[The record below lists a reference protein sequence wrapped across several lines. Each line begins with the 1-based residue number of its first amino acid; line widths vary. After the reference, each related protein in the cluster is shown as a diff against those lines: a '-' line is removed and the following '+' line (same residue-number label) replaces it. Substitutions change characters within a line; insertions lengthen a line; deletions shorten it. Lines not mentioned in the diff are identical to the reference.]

1 MVWSLLLLLLLPPLF
16 LTGIQDRRKVGHK
29 FESLVGGWLTP
40 GSPLGTALTEAG
52 STGRV
57 LEQLAAPTFQVIRE
71 PCEHDEECQSRCCV
85 VNNLSP
91 QRFCTPKTFFLQCLS
106 WTKPNGYSC
115 QDHSECQSKCCVR
128 SSQVPMQF
136 CTSKTLF
143 LQCVPWRKP
152 NGEYCRSHSQCWS
165 QCCLHVPQISAFR
178 CSARNGILAQ
188 CLPLVSPP
196 CPRGLRWTAV
206 PRGKEQ
212 GALLDPGFICEV
224 GECVGLWVALGLQVW
239 LHTGAH

>member
-1 MVWSLLLLLLLPPLF
+1 MARMVWSLLLLLLLPPLF
-16 LTGIQDRRKVGHK
+16 LTGIQDRRKGGHK

-40 GSPLGTALTEAG
+40 GSPLGTALPEAG

-71 PCEHDEECQSRCCV
+71 PLPVLDQGAAGARRAAGVGHRAAGEGAEAGGV
-85 VNNLSP
+85 WSP
-91 QRFCTPKTFFLQCLS
+91 Q
-106 WTKPNGYSC
+106 PNGYSC
-115 QDHSECQSKCCVR
+115 QDHSECQSECCVR

-136 CTSKTLF
+136 CTSKTVF

-152 NGEYCRSHSQCWS
+152 NGEFCRSHSQCWS

-188 CLPLVSPP
+188 CLPL
-196 CPRGLRWTAV
+196 
-206 PRGKEQ
+206 E
-212 GALLDPGFICEV
+212 DPGRRSLCDPASV
-224 GECVGLWVALGLQVW
+224 L
-239 LHTGAH
+239 TGSCLCCTIS

>member
-1 MVWSLLLLLLLPPLF
+1 MARMVWSLLLLLLLPPLF
-16 LTGIQDRRKVGHK
+16 LTGIQDRRKGGHK
-29 FESLVGGWLTP
+29 EALWGPPSRRLGLRGGSW
-40 GSPLGTALTEAG
+40 SR
-52 STGRV
+52 SQR
-57 LEQLAAPTFQVIRE
+57 PTFQVIRE
-71 PCEHDEECQSRCCV
+71 PCEHHEECQSKCCV
-85 VNNLSP
+85 TNNLSP

-115 QDHSECQSKCCVR
+115 QDHSECQSECCVR

-136 CTSKTLF
+136 CTSKTVF

-152 NGEYCRSHSQCWS
+152 NGEFCRSHSQCWS

-206 PRGKEQ
+206 PRGKGQ
-212 GALLDPGFICEV
+212 GALLDPGFICEA
-224 GECVGLWVALGLQVW
+224 GECMGLWVALGLQVW